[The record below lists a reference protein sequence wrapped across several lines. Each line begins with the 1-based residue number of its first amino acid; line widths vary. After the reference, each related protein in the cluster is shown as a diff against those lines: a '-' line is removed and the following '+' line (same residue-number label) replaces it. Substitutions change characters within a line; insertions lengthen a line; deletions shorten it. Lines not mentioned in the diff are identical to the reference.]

1 MKRGGL
7 AVITLAT
14 AVAAFA
20 PACSSGFGRIG
31 PSASL
36 VVNITAGDIG
46 RPDARLPIPVL
57 TTATYVVDIEAHKA
71 DGTTDTSFNGWVRAS
86 VKPGT
91 VQTVGDDCDPN
102 DPKFPNPANP
112 PVTDGRNVQLANGV
126 ARGLKVCVAATY
138 GDARLWFEDVGYT
151 PADINKPPQ
160 CSDGIDNNGNGL
172 IDFPADPGCEF
183 ANDDTEDGGTYGLGV
198 SPPLYFLSPRV
209 HDVRGR
215 VDLLKPTAQGG
226 SATNFPHEQVQ
237 LDTGWNKDTDDYRFS
252 TIVTRIAAD
261 GFYLTDLQEDLI
273 GVDPNLPSNP
283 DKVPG
288 YASVF
293 AFTFSTPPK
302 MRTCDRLKLLG
313 GTASDFHGF
322 TELGFPTWLLEEWDP
337 TLRECMV
344 PTPHSL
350 TPSDLASP
358 DAFFRLESSLVRIEN
373 ANNIELRFPAHFG
386 PGLATL
392 MGDAATGSYVF
403 ARDASS
409 CDFDRNGK
417 IAFDGGPENVCS
429 VFCSGGVDPR
439 DPTGTKT
446 VAGDAQCSEYS
457 QFATQNEMELVITFH
472 FDPMNPMNVQYLKM
486 QVDGSSSPT
495 FDPLSHRGDPMANQG
510 DPVRAFTGTLR
521 YFSGGSQWTIEARC
535 DDDIILDLSKRPFCS
550 DAEYDAKDAFCNT
563 QFLTSDG
570 STPPIPV
577 PPPNRLLACVHA
589 RSASDNTEQH

>member
-1 MKRGGL
+1 MKATNLL
-7 AVITLAT
+7 AFVVLA
-14 AVAAFA
+14 AALA
-20 PACSSGFGRIG
+20 PGCSSGFGRVG

-36 VVNITAGDIG
+36 VVNITGGNTG

-57 TTATYVVDIEAHKA
+57 TTATYVVDLEAHKA
-71 DGTTDTSFNGWVRAS
+71 DGTLDTSFNGWVRAS

-91 VQTVGDDCDPN
+91 VQSVGAACDPGT
-102 DPKFPNPANP
+102 PTPAGAP
-112 PVTDGRNVQLANGV
+112 AIDGRNVQLVNGV

-151 PADINKPPQ
+151 PADIAKPPQ

-172 IDFPADPGCEF
+172 IDFPADPGCAF
-183 ANDDTEDGGTYGLGV
+183 ANDDTEDGGSYGVGV
-198 SPPLYFLSPRV
+198 SAPLFFLSPRIA
-209 HDVRGR
+209 DVRGR
-215 VDLLKPTAQGG
+215 TVDAKGNAQGG

-237 LDTGWNKDTDDYRFS
+237 LDTGWKKGSEAYQFS

-261 GFYLTDLQEDLI
+261 GFYATDLQQDLV
-273 GVDPNLPSNP
+273 GGDPNLTSNP

-302 MRTCDRLKLLG
+302 MRVCDRLKLLG

-344 PTPHSL
+344 PAPHVL
-350 TPSDLASP
+350 APGDLASP
-358 DAFFRLESSLVRIEN
+358 DAFFRLESSLVRIETAGN
-373 ANNIELRFPAHFG
+373 LEINFPSHFG
-386 PGLATL
+386 PGLAQL
-392 MGDAATGSYVF
+392 QGDAATGSYVF
-403 ARDASS
+403 SRDASS

-417 IAFDGGPENVCS
+417 ISFDGGPENVCS
-429 VFCSGGVDPR
+429 VYCTGGVDPR
-439 DPTGTKT
+439 DPAGTKT
-446 VAGDAQCSEYS
+446 IAPDPQCSEYS
-457 QFATQNEMELVITFH
+457 QFASQNGLMLVITYH
-472 FDPMNPMNVQYLKM
+472 IDPMNPMNVQYLKM
-486 QVDGSSSPT
+486 QVNGSASPT
-495 FDPLSHRGDPMANQG
+495 FDPLSHRGDPNAMKG

-521 YFSGGSQWTIEARC
+521 YFSGGSQWTVEARC
-535 DDDIILDLSKRPFCS
+535 DDDIILDLTKRPYCS
-550 DAEYDAKDAFCNT
+550 DADYDAKDAYCNT
-563 QFLTSDG
+563 QFVTSDG

-589 RSASDNTEQH
+589 RTVSDNNEGSH